1 MTAWIIVA
9 LLTLSSSIDNLGAGL
24 AYGIRNIR
32 IPFITNMGIALI
44 GFIFSMAGI
53 YFGLWLSSILPGV
66 LPAVLG
72 AIFLF
77 LIGLRIVLLAKS
89 TNDPNITSSIGIGE
103 AIMLGIALSA
113 NALTNGVGAGLLGFP
128 PLGISLLA
136 AAGSLICVWGGTA
149 LGLRLKNIR
158 IGSYSL
164 GQFGTVI
171 SGVLL
176 VAVGISIFF

>member
-1 MTAWIIVA
+1 MTAWLIVA

-32 IPFITNMGIALI
+32 IPVITNMGIALI

-53 YFGLWLSSILPGV
+53 YFGLWLSSVLPGV

-72 AIFLF
+72 AVFLF

-89 TNDPNITSSIGIGE
+89 TNDPHVASKIGIGE
-103 AIMLGIALSA
+103 AVMLGIALSA

-136 AAGSLICVWGGTA
+136 AAGSFICVWGGA
-149 LGLRLKNIR
+149 VMGLRLKNIR

-176 VAVGISIFF
+176 VAIGISIFF